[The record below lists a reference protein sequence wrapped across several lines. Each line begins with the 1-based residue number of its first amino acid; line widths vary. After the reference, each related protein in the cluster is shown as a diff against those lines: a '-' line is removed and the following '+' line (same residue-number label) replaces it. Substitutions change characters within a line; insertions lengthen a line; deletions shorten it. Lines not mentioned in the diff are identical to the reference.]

1 MPFCEHQH
9 YAASSCRIKAPAS
22 EATRLDIPT
31 KAALRRR
38 PAVFFFLPRPLGCG
52 RGRAACGLRH
62 SMPAGQNAPGVVA
75 GSLPLV
81 DLLGSE
87 DGNPHAARVRV
98 LKIFEITKI
107 TGRFVD
113 NSRAGK

>member
-1 MPFCEHQH
+1 
-9 YAASSCRIKAPAS
+9 
-22 EATRLDIPT
+22 
-31 KAALRRR
+31 
-38 PAVFFFLPRPLGCG
+38 
-52 RGRAACGLRH
+52 
-62 SMPAGQNAPGVVA
+62 MPAGQNAPGVVA